1 MGIVNN
7 PRNVQFFTSILFKD
21 NECIDRVERDICNEI
36 GNILERTP
44 SLSFK
49 YTRYYEKEMGS
60 NLSRIFLLFEP
71 LFQREQLPEIKIK
84 TNIIE
89 TSLSWEGKRVVNIDP
104 GYISLENVVLAT
116 TKGYAH
122 RVYLNSGIYAELTLI
137 YHNNT
142 YRPVEWTYP
151 DYGSEEIIAIFNGWR
166 SILKEKTRTRENG

>member
-7 PRNVQFFTSILFKD
+7 PRTVQFFTSILFRD
-21 NECIDRVERDICNEI
+21 TERADSTERDLRKEI
-36 GNILERTP
+36 GNIFEKTAFM
-44 SLSFK
+44 SFE

-89 TSLSWEGKRVVNIDP
+89 AALSWEGKRVVNIDP

-166 SILKEKTRTRENG
+166 NILKEKIRTRENG

>member
-7 PRNVQFFTSILFKD
+7 PRTVQFFTSIIFKD
-21 NECIDRVERDICNEI
+21 NECIDSVERDIRNEI
-36 GNILERTP
+36 GNIIERTAFM
-44 SLSFK
+44 SFK

-71 LFQREQLPEIKIK
+71 LFQREHLPEIKIK

-89 TSLSWEGKRVVNIDP
+89 TSLALEGKRIVNIDP

-151 DYGSEEIIAIFNGWR
+151 DYGSEEIVAIFNRWR
-166 SILKEKTRTRENG
+166 NILKEKIKTHDHG

>member
-7 PRNVQFFTSILFKD
+7 PKSVQFFTSIIFKD
-21 NECIDRVERDICNEI
+21 NWHVENTERDVREAI
-36 GNILERTP
+36 GNILDKTA
-44 SLSFK
+44 SMSFY

-60 NLSRIFLLFEP
+60 DLSRIFLLFEP
-71 LFQREQLPEIKIK
+71 LFQREQLPSIKLK
-84 TNIIE
+84 TNSIE
-89 TSLSWEGKRVVNIDP
+89 TSLSSEGKRAVNIDP

-122 RVYLNSGIYAELTLI
+122 RVYLNCGIYAELTLI
-137 YHNNT
+137 YHSNT

-166 SILKEKTRTRENG
+166 SILKESIRTSEDG